1 MNAAVRVVLVE
12 DHDLLAEAVQAWFEG
27 VPEADVITR
36 ARSIEEAR
44 RIVER
49 EHPDVVIL
57 DRRLPDGDGIS
68 AIRTLKAAAPGVAV
82 LVTTATADRD
92 TVARIDAEGGDG
104 LVLKSNNLDELVSA
118 ILRVTESAG

>member
-12 DHDLLAEAVQAWFEG
+12 DHDLLAEAVQAWFED
-27 VPEADVITR
+27 VPEADVVTR

-44 RIVER
+44 AVVER
-49 EHPDVVIL
+49 LHPDVVVL

-68 AIRTLKAAAPGVAV
+68 AIAALKAAAPGVAV
-82 LVTTATADRD
+82 LVTTATADQE

-104 LVLKSNNLDELVSA
+104 LVLKSNNLDDLVAA
-118 ILRVTESAG
+118 ILRVASPE

>member
-12 DHDLLAEAVQAWFEG
+12 DHDLLAEAVQAWFED

-44 RIVER
+44 AVVER
-49 EHPDVVIL
+49 EHPDVVVL

-68 AIRTLKAAAPGVAV
+68 AIRTLKEAAPGVAV

-92 TVARIDAEGGDG
+92 TIARIDAEGGDG
-104 LVLKSNNLDELVSA
+104 LVLKSNNLDDLVSA